1 MIDPGRKKYSVLSTI
16 ERMYDYLLELEDLER
31 MLLIVPAEERSKIID
46 AKNEVADRM
55 FSCFCISDS
64 GSVASTIIG
73 LVSAVDILFLSD
85 IIVHFQHAKRSYYFH
100 FCLVFLVIV

>member
-1 MIDPGRKKYSVLSTI
+1 
-16 ERMYDYLLELEDLER
+16 MYDYLLELEDLER

-64 GSVASTIIG
+64 G
-73 LVSAVDILFLSD
+73 LVSTFYTRCVLFCSSL
-85 IIVHFQHAKRSYYFH
+85 FQLGSFNIHKLDHIYKVLYFY
-100 FCLVFLVIV
+100 

>member
-1 MIDPGRKKYSVLSTI
+1 MISEFSFLKCSPESKLFLLKISQNHQKEGIDPGRKKYSVLSTI

-64 GSVASTIIG
+64 G
-73 LVSAVDILFLSD
+73 
-85 IIVHFQHAKRSYYFH
+85 
-100 FCLVFLVIV
+100 

>member
-1 MIDPGRKKYSVLSTI
+1 
-16 ERMYDYLLELEDLER
+16 MYDYLLELEDLER

-64 GSVASTIIG
+64 G
-73 LVSAVDILFLSD
+73 LVSTYIRCVLVCSSLL
-85 IIVHFQHAKRSYYFH
+85 IVRVREFQHPQVRP
-100 FCLVFLVIV
+100 FL